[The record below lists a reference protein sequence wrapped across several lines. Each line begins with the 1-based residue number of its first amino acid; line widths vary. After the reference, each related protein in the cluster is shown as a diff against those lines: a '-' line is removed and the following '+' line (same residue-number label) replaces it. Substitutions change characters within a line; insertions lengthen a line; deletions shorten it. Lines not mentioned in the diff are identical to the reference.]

1 MASNTMATWNRRK
14 RKHKNQGRKR
24 KNAEARQS
32 TPSATELFAALG
44 EPGKPAPAG
53 RHGCEAEES
62 ACEEGAREEAR
73 RLIQFCTSADRTI
86 QSGSS
91 LPRLGVPDESLS
103 CVR

>member
-24 KNAEARQS
+24 KNGEARHS

-53 RHGCEAEES
+53 AT
-62 ACEEGAREEAR
+62 AAPKAKK
-73 RLIQFCTSADRTI
+73 A
-86 QSGSS
+86 
-91 LPRLGVPDESLS
+91 PAKKAPAKKPAA
-103 CVR
+103 